1 MVIGSFG
8 YTCRSGRLF
17 PYVDGDELSVFGG
30 SVADIDLRLTLLCL
44 FVIMILNFSVL
55 VYIAHRHAEYI
66 ESLMED
72 VFLDQGENLF
82 FGFGLVG
89 KVMYTGVVAGVLT
102 VPKLYAL
109 RGAMDTAAL
118 RKFPAG
124 MRWV

>member
-1 MVIGSFG
+1 MTNIDP
-8 YTCRSGRLF
+8 RL
-17 PYVDGDELSVFGG
+17 VML
-30 SVADIDLRLTLLCL
+30 IL
-44 FVIMILNFSVL
+44 FVVMILNFSVL
-55 VYIAHRHAEYI
+55 VYVAHRHAEYI

-109 RGAMDTAAL
+109 RGAIDTTAL
-118 RKFPAG
+118 RKFPVG
-124 MRWV
+124 MRWVLVSTWNLNSIFCVLLFILAPF